1 MCKTAPL
8 HAGFKD
14 LSSTT
19 TSRSREAATYFLFIG
34 PVFLCVGVL
43 FWMLEN
49 QLSLNIL
56 AFIVGGLVLALIGA
70 RWFFL
75 YSSPK

>member
-1 MCKTAPL
+1 MCETALL
-8 HAGFKD
+8 HEGFKD
-14 LSSTT
+14 MSFTT
-19 TSRSREAATYFLFIG
+19 TSRSRELATYFLFIG

-49 QLSLNIL
+49 QMSLIIL
-56 AFIVGGLVLALIGA
+56 IFIVGGLVLSLIGA

-75 YSSPK
+75 HSSFE